1 MWGLVIV
8 WWSQPCHRALVAQAR
23 SPGFNHS
30 SVVLPLKNYLPS
42 ETISNREPSF
52 CLCRSKLSSD
62 HFVSTSPWTARF
74 MTQWH
79 AVVSL
84 THLEELFSG
93 ESSEFCQV
101 AILCCMVCFL
111 GHCEEEGGCGGGWP
125 FSSVE
130 GTNVFHCWC
139 QLCKSCVDLGQRDT
153 SKKVKMKCFWS
164 ESLCIHPSH
173 SSSLP
178 PSILHPLPLCCHLLQ
193 SPWLSGNDAG
203 TLSAA

>member
-1 MWGLVIV
+1 MPLSAVELWEFILVWGITVSVRVGDCLVVTSLVIEH
-8 WWSQPCHRALVAQAR
+8 WWHKPVALGSITPALY
-23 SPGFNHS
+23 F
-30 SVVLPLKNYLPS
+30 LWK
-42 ETISNREPSF
+42 TIYPV
-52 CLCRSKLSSD
+52 KLSQTESLLSVCAGASWVVTTLLVLV
-62 HFVSTSPWTARF
+62 HGLARF

-79 AVVSL
+79 AVLYL

-139 QLCKSCVDLGQRDT
+139 QLCKSCVDLG
-153 SKKVKMKCFWS
+153 
-164 ESLCIHPSH
+164 
-173 SSSLP
+173 
-178 PSILHPLPLCCHLLQ
+178 
-193 SPWLSGNDAG
+193 
-203 TLSAA
+203 